1 MCYLVHT
8 VKYRVGTLAPPPS
21 QSTLGT
27 RVSFSHFKDPPAKAA
42 PIRNEKGVISQSFWY
57 L

>member
-1 MCYLVHT
+1 MYFLIKDPHT
-8 VKYRVGTLAPPPS
+8 HTAKVALH
-21 QSTLGT
+21 L
-27 RVSFSHFKDPPAKAA
+27 FKDPPAKAA

>member
-1 MCYLVHT
+1 M
-8 VKYRVGTLAPPPS
+8 GW
-21 QSTLGT
+21 STLLTYELAYSIFRG
-27 RVSFSHFKDPPAKAA
+27 FKDPPAKAA

>member
-1 MCYLVHT
+1 MGKTIVQYTYILYKIDYTVLIRHT
-8 VKYRVGTLAPPPS
+8 I
-21 QSTLGT
+21 
-27 RVSFSHFKDPPAKAA
+27 KDPPAKAA